1 MGAALPR
8 GLTASDAWFDLLIF
22 PICVRSHTMTIV
34 TPSLNDPRPPA
45 WVKPTF
51 ASRLSRWG
59 PGLIVVVACLY
70 VAVVI
75 LLPAIAVV
83 VQAFAK
89 GIGPFLEIF
98 DSPELMSALRLTLL
112 DAAVVVPAN
121 AIFGLAAATA
131 IARKQFP
138 GKALLLSII
147 DLPFSISPVVVGL
160 MLVLLYSPTH
170 GLFAGIINAL
180 GLKIVFSTPGIILA
194 TIVVTFPFMA
204 REVIPLLEE
213 EGWDQEEAAKTLGA
227 NDWQVF
233 WKVTLPSVRW
243 AALYGLILTTARAL
257 GEFGAVSVVSGN
269 IRGQSQTLPLFV
281 EDAYKQY
288 NTELAF
294 GAATVLGGVA
304 IVSLLLKIAV
314 ERILEQDRTSQA
326 IVPEE

>member
-1 MGAALPR
+1 
-8 GLTASDAWFDLLIF
+8 
-22 PICVRSHTMTIV
+22 MTFV
-34 TPSLNDPRPPA
+34 TPPLEDVQPPK

-51 ASRLSRWG
+51 TMRLQQLG
-59 PGLIVVVACLY
+59 PVLIVLLACLY
-70 VAVVI
+70 VGVVI

-89 GIGPFLEIF
+89 GLAPFLENF
-98 DSPELMSALRLTLL
+98 QSEELMSALRLTLL
-112 DAAVVVPAN
+112 DAAIVVPAN
-121 AIFGLAAATA
+121 CIFGLAAATA
-131 IARKQFP
+131 IARRQFR
-138 GKALLLSII
+138 GKALLLSVI

-160 MLVLLYSPTH
+160 MLVLLYSPTN
-170 GLFAGIINAL
+170 GLFAGIINSL
-180 GLKIVFSTPGIILA
+180 GWKIIFSTPGIILA
-194 TIVVTFPFMA
+194 TIIVTFPFMA

-269 IRGQSQTLPLFV
+269 IRGQTQTLPLFV

-294 GAATVLGGVA
+294 GAATILGGVA
-304 IVSLLLKIAV
+304 IVSLLMKMLV
-314 ERILEQDRTSQA
+314 ERMLEHDRTTRGSEK
-326 IVPEE
+326 V